1 MTTPTRPAARRR
13 SLSLQAKL
21 TLVFIGLLITPTLV
35 SWWLVT
41 QIGAV
46 TSGFGRNEATAR
58 LTALEGALAAYTE
71 LIATKKQACAS
82 ATKAIASTLSPG
94 GAPSDALVQNAKLTY
109 PELHALTV
117 LSPAAA
123 ATASPTHATAD
134 LPTGFRFYDV
144 DAPIDAANVLRARFV
159 VRDWQVEAQQIHVA
173 LDQARSATRVRS
185 AMPRSYLIAFWLTV
199 GGAVV
204 LAAMIGALA
213 SRRVARRAEAVLAT
227 TRAVAQGDMAA
238 RTKLLGDDE
247 FAELAEGVDTMLDA
261 LQESQRHVTYLQR
274 VNTWQDVARRLA
286 HEIKNPLTPI
296 QLAVQQCV
304 SAYRGD
310 DVAFG
315 KTLHTAQ
322 EIVEDEI
329 RSLRRLVD
337 TFRTLGQLPRVQA
350 APMRLALVLDD
361 LSHMPEFAELVT
373 IERNHDE
380 TIAMAD
386 RLMLRRLLANLI
398 ENGMQAGQGHGRAGR
413 VQLSTVIGAHALECL
428 VDDEGPGV
436 KPGHAAAIFEPYFTT
451 KKSGTGLGL
460 AIAKTIAID
469 HGGDLVIASAPSPL
483 GGARFIVTIPL
494 ASEAPPLAPTRV
506 ET

>member
-1 MTTPTRPAARRR
+1 MTPALPAPRRR
-13 SLSLQAKL
+13 SVSLQAKL

-82 ATKAIASTLSPG
+82 ATKAIATGLPPG
-94 GAPSDALVQNAKLTY
+94 AAPSDAAVQNAKLTY

-117 LSPAAA
+117 LAAQAAA
-123 ATASPTHATAD
+123 EPSPVSSAAA
-134 LPTGFRFYDV
+134 LPVGYRYYDV
-144 DAPIDAANVLRARFV
+144 DAPLGAANVLRARFV

-199 GGAVV
+199 GGAVL
-204 LAAMIGALA
+204 LAATIGAFA

-238 RTKLLGDDE
+238 RSRLLGDDE

-310 DVAFG
+310 DAAFG

-350 APMRLALVLDD
+350 TPMRLALVLDD
-361 LSHMPEFAELVT
+361 LSHMPEFSELVT
-373 IERNHDE
+373 IDRAHDDI
-380 TIAMAD
+380 IAMAD

-398 ENGMQAGQGHGRAGR
+398 DNGMQAGQGHGRAGR
-413 VQLSTVIGAHALECL
+413 VQVSTSLDAGAITCFI
-428 VDDEGPGV
+428 DDEGPGV
-436 KPGHAAAIFEPYFTT
+436 KPGNAAAIFEPYFTT

-460 AIAKTIAID
+460 SIAKTIAID
-469 HGGDLVIASAPSPL
+469 HGGDLVASASPSPL
-483 GGARFIVTIPL
+483 GGARFVVTIPL
-494 ASEAPPLAPTRV
+494 ATAAVPPAPTRG